1 MLLYTLNQV
10 GKMPS
15 ITVSLSTAN
24 VPGPSAPIALNWRS
38 GKPVAWF
45 IGTNSSVATSDF
57 TLQASYDDLQTANST
72 GYYTTT
78 YPPTGSP
85 TYLSSANALW
95 GGISS
100 NPYLTMATSAAA
112 VHFTSSAIWPDGIS
126 GVFLAPPAALRLF
139 STASSSNVITLK
151 TVQADGG

>member
-1 MLLYTLNQV
+1 MIT
-10 GKMPS
+10 S
-15 ITVSLSTAN
+15 ISLSTSA
-24 VPGPSAPIALNWRS
+24 VPGPSAPVALNWRS
-38 GKPVAWF
+38 GKPVAWQ
-45 IGTNSSVATSDF
+45 ITTNSSVATSDF
-57 TLQASYDDLQTANST
+57 TVQATYDDLQTANST

-100 NPYLTMATSAAA
+100 NPYLTMPTSVAP
-112 VHFTSSAIWPDGIS
+112 VHFTSSTLWPDGIS

-151 TVQADGG
+151 VVMADGG